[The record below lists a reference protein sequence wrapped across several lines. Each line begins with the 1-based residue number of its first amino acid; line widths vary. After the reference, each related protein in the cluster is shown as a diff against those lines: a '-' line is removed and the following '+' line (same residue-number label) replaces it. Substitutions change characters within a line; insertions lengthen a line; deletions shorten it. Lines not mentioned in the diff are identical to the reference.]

1 MWKDRNYNPRRGR
14 EPAGA
19 AVTPIR
25 VLVADDQRL
34 MRKGLSVILAAE
46 PDITV
51 VAEAG
56 DGREAISL
64 VARYAPAVALLDIR
78 MPSMDG
84 LEAARQVMALHPA
97 TRVAHPHH
105 LRRRRLRLR
114 GTAGRVSAAS
124 SSRTPPP
131 INW

>member
-1 MWKDRNYNPRRGR
+1 M
-14 EPAGA
+14 
-19 AVTPIR
+19 TPIR

-64 VARYAPAVALLDIR
+64 VARVQPAVALLDIR

-97 TRVAHPHH
+97 TRVVILTTFDADDYVYEA
-105 LRRRRLRLR
+105 LR
-114 GTAGRVSAAS
+114 AASAAS

-131 INW
+131 ISW